1 MHAATVGGGFV
12 VGDAGTARHLEAAV
26 FANTHAAAVGGGV
39 GIIRIRAADGAA
51 GHLEGAAAADYIHAA
66 AVFGGIIAGDG
77 GDVLAVG
84 GRGHGEATFA
94 GHIHAAA
101 SVGFV
106 AGDAAAGHLEV
117 GLRIYAAAAIGG
129 RVGLTRF
136 RAADGAAGHGE
147 SAAVHIHA
155 AAIAVG
161 GVAGNAAAVHIE

>member
-1 MHAATVGGGFV
+1 MHAATVGGSFV

-77 GDVLAVG
+77 RDVLAVG

-94 GHIHAAA
+94 GHIH
-101 SVGFV
+101 
-106 AGDAAAGHLEV
+106 
-117 GLRIYAAAAIGG
+117 AAAIGG

>member
-1 MHAATVGGGFV
+1 M
-12 VGDAGTARHLEAAV
+12 
-26 FANTHAAAVGGGV
+26 
-39 GIIRIRAADGAA
+39 
-51 GHLEGAAAADYIHAA
+51 
-66 AVFGGIIAGDG
+66 
-77 GDVLAVG
+77 AVG
-84 GRGHGEATFA
+84 GRGHGEAAFA

-147 SAAVHIHA
+147 SAAVHIYA

>member
-1 MHAATVGGGFV
+1 MAVGGRGHGEFS
-12 VGDAGTARHLEAAV
+12 AV
-26 FANTHAAAVGGGV
+26 HTHAAASVGGV
-39 GIIRIRAADGAA
+39 GIILIRAADAA
-51 GHLEGAAAADYIHAA
+51 TGHLEGAAAADYIHAA

-101 SVGFV
+101 SVCFV

>member
-1 MHAATVGGGFV
+1 MHAATVGVGFV

-26 FANTHAAAVGGGV
+26 FANTHAAA
-39 GIIRIRAADGAA
+39 I
-51 GHLEGAAAADYIHAA
+51 
-66 AVFGGIIAGDG
+66 GGI
-77 GDVLAVG
+77 
-84 GRGHGEATFA
+84 
-94 GHIHAAA
+94 
-101 SVGFV
+101 V

>member
-1 MHAATVGGGFV
+1 M
-12 VGDAGTARHLEAAV
+12 
-26 FANTHAAAVGGGV
+26 
-39 GIIRIRAADGAA
+39 
-51 GHLEGAAAADYIHAA
+51 
-66 AVFGGIIAGDG
+66 
-77 GDVLAVG
+77 AVG
-84 GRGHGEATFA
+84 GRGHGEFSAVHT
-94 GHIHAAA
+94 HAAA
-101 SVGFV
+101 SVGGV
-106 AGDAAAGHLEV
+106 GIILIRAADAAAGHLEV